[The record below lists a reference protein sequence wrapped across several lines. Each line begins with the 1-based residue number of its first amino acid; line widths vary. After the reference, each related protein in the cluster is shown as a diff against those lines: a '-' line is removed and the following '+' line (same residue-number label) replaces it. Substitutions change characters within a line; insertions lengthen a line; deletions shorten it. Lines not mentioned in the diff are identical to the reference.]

1 MKRTNKTAVS
11 YYLLS
16 VLVPMLLMVGLYAML
31 QIVPFGRHN
40 LLISDL
46 GTQYMPFLA
55 EFKRQMAQMNFS
67 TYSFSLSL
75 GGDIL
80 PLAAYY
86 LISPFNLLLLFWSNS
101 QLPVVVGYVI
111 ILKIGAMGLT
121 MAHFLKTRQPEY
133 HFSALIFAT
142 AYSLSGFVAMNFYNL
157 MWLDALIFLPL
168 VILGLE
174 RLFLKGRPG
183 LYIWML
189 VATIFTNYYL
199 GYMSCL
205 FAVLYA
211 ISLLIKW
218 KQPQQSWWQLVVHW
232 RQAIWQFCWAS
243 LIAGAQQQLYYCRRY
258 LEC

>member
-1 MKRTNKTAVS
+1 
-11 YYLLS
+11 
-16 VLVPMLLMVGLYAML
+16 
-31 QIVPFGRHN
+31 
-40 LLISDL
+40 
-46 GTQYMPFLA
+46 
-55 EFKRQMAQMNFS
+55 MNFS

-174 RLFLKGRPG
+174 RLFFKRASWLIYLDVGCHYLYQLLLG
-183 LYIWML
+183 LY
-189 VATIFTNYYL
+189 V
-199 GYMSCL
+199 MS
-205 FAVLYA
+205 
-211 ISLLIKW
+211 I
-218 KQPQQSWWQLVVHW
+218 
-232 RQAIWQFCWAS
+232 
-243 LIAGAQQQLYYCRRY
+243 CRFV
-258 LEC
+258 CN